1 MTLLPATISG
11 TVWKLGDHV
20 NTDILHPPSY
30 FSLDEGRMKEGLQEG
45 MQRLKKTV
53 TNNHSD
59 NGLVIVAGENFG
71 CGSSRETSVR
81 SLLLCGVRAVVARS
95 FARIFYR
102 SLANLGIPPLEC
114 NVIQEWVQNG
124 DPLHISLSV
133 GFIELGGTRQFPFS
147 PLDPHIERILKC
159 GGLIPYLR
167 REQDGI

>member
-1 MTLLPATISG
+1 MTFLPATIAG

-20 NTDILHPPSY
+20 NTDILHPPAY
-30 FSLDEGRMKEGLQEG
+30 FSLDEGKVKDGLREGMERLNAGLQKEDSTG
-45 MQRLKKTV
+45 E
-53 TNNHSD
+53 
-59 NGLVIVAGENFG
+59 LVIVAGENFG

-81 SLLLCGVRAVVARS
+81 SLRLHGIRDVVARS

-102 SLANLGIPPLEC
+102 SLVNLGIPPLEC

-124 DPLHISLSV
+124 DPVHLSLAV

-147 PLDPHIERILKC
+147 PLDPHIERILEC

-167 REQDGI
+167 REQNGI